1 MTDLKN
7 LTNQEMCEY
16 RCAECKH
23 ACFEWEDYAYYGG
36 VTQYVSYIADCK
48 KNCRPYYSEEEEDI
62 ECDGFE
68 YGPLTNAEIYPNCH
82 TVPRLQTYI
91 NPRDIDFDS

>member
-48 KNCRPYYSEEEEDI
+48 KIAD
-62 ECDGFE
+62 
-68 YGPLTNAEIYPNCH
+68 H
-82 TVPRLQTYI
+82 TTAKRKKTLNVMASNMDL
-91 NPRDIDFDS
+91 